1 MLYGAEA
8 VAYLVLRLYQSLSEE
23 MATALH
29 FSFVPQS
36 ATRGC
41 RKPYQRVGKTN
52 NISIMPSFL
61 LKGTAQTQIGK
72 IPRGATIQVI
82 SQSGSCPSQQEV
94 LTAIRAQFGINEPN
108 ARPHFFKWEQV
119 K

>member
-8 VAYLVLRLYQSLSEE
+8 VAYLVQRLYQSLSEE
-23 MATALH
+23 M
-29 FSFVPQS
+29 FPNQPQGGS
-36 ATRGC
+36 

>member
-1 MLYGAEA
+1 M
-8 VAYLVLRLYQSLSEE
+8 
-23 MATALH
+23 
-29 FSFVPQS
+29 
-36 ATRGC
+36 
-41 RKPYQRVGKTN
+41 RVGKAN